1 MDSLIPPILMQQLW
15 WVLIQLLWLQP
26 EQERN
31 LLEYRTAIRK
41 ADENSLNPG
50 YQTELFDWEN
60 RKEIAAQLNGFLQE
74 LAKEPLYAKL
84 VLTCE
89 GLKERPK
96 ISFETKIPGQPYI
109 KEIETICAR

>member
-1 MDSLIPPILMQQLW
+1 MDSVIPPILMQQLW

-50 YQTELFDWEN
+50 YQTELFDWVDIMQHMASSPSKQEN
-60 RKEIAAQLNGFLQE
+60 DHT
-74 LAKEPLYAKL
+74 
-84 VLTCE
+84 LTHQR
-89 GLKERPK
+89 GTGKK
-96 ISFETKIPGQPYI
+96 
-109 KEIETICAR
+109 